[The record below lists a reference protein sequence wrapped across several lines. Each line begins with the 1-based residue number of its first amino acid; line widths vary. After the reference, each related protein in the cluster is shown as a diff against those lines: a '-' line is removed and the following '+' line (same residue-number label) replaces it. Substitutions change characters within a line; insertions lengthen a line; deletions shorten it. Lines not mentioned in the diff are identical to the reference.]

1 MSDSQKEKRI
11 GQQTPT
17 NSFIIPYE
25 KSLGNEAIDL
35 YNNTTRT
42 AMEWQEIQMMDI
54 MAVNEDGEWLHM
66 KYGYSIPRRNGKS
79 ELLVMRELWGLL
91 HGESILHTAHRTP
104 TSHASWE
111 KLKKALDENGF
122 EEVKR
127 ADKTKTYHKAYT
139 ATAQYGLETVHIL
152 DEGGGTINF
161 RTRTS
166 KGGLGEGFDLL
177 VIDEAQEYTDEQQST
192 LQYVVTSSDNPQ
204 TLMCGT
210 PPTAVSSGTVFEK
223 LREACLSGQAQ
234 NCGWAE
240 WSVDKMSDVKSK
252 DTWYMCNPSLG
263 QTLKERS
270 VAVEDSSDEVD
281 FNIQR
286 FGLWLKY
293 NQKSAILEKE
303 WDRLQIND
311 IPQLTGQL
319 YVGIKYSKDGESVSM
334 SVACLTE
341 GKRVL
346 VDVVDRKAVKEGN
359 DWIVNFIRKADVK
372 RIAIDGAN
380 GQAVLKENLKDAR
393 VKVPVTLPKVAEV
406 IEANAVFEKSIN
418 DGSLCH
424 FGQPSLKQCAT
435 NSEKR
440 AIGTNG
446 GFGYKSIMSDVD
458 ISLLDSTI
466 LALWLC
472 SKYSKKKKQQVFY

>member
-25 KSLGNEAIDL
+25 RSLGNEAIDL

-111 KLKKALDENGF
+111 KLKQALDENDY

-223 LREACLSGQAQ
+223 LRESCLSGQAQ

-240 WSVDKMSDVKSK
+240 WSVEKMSDVKSK

-311 IPQLTGQL
+311 IPQLKGQL
-319 YVGIKYSKDGESVSM
+319 YVGVKYSKDGESVSM
-334 SVACLTE
+334 SVACQTE

-346 VDVVDRKAVKEGN
+346 VDVINRKSVKEGN

-472 SKYSKKKKQQVFY
+472 KKYSKKKKQQVFY

>member
-1 MSDSQKEKRI
+1 MSEKKDKRI

-17 NSFIIPYE
+17 NSYIIPYTNT
-25 KSLGNEAIDL
+25 LGNEAIDL
-35 YNNTTRT
+35 YNNTKNT
-42 AMEWQEIQMMDI
+42 AMEWQEIQMADI

-66 KYGYSIPRRNGKS
+66 KYGYSVPRRNGKS

-91 HGESILHTAHRTP
+91 HGERILHTAHRTP

-111 KLKKALDENGF
+111 KLKKALEENGF

-127 ADKTKTYHKAYT
+127 ADKTKTYDKAYT
-139 ATAQYGLETVHIL
+139 ATAQYGLETITML
-152 DEGGGTINF
+152 DNNEGTINF

-204 TLMCGT
+204 TIMCGT

-223 LREACLSGQAQ
+223 LREACLSGQAS
-234 NCGWAE
+234 NSGWAE
-240 WSVDKMSDVKSK
+240 WSVERMSDVKDK
-252 DTWYMCNPSLG
+252 DIWYMCNPSLG

-270 VAVEDSSDEVD
+270 VASEDSSDEVD

-303 WDRLQIND
+303 WDNLKVEEV
-311 IPQLTGQL
+311 PKLTGKL
-319 YVGIKYSKDGESVSM
+319 YVGIKYAKDGNSVCM

-346 VDVVDRKAVKEGN
+346 VDVVNRKSVKDGN
-359 DWIVNFIRKADVK
+359 DWIINFLKKADVK

-380 GQAVLKENLKDAR
+380 GQSLLKENLKDANI
-393 VKVPVTLPKVAEV
+393 KVPVTLPKVAEV
-406 IEANAVFEKSIN
+406 IEANALFEKSIN

-424 FGQPSLKQCAT
+424 FGQPSLIQAAT

-446 GFGYKSIMSDVD
+446 GFGYKSIMNDVD
-458 ISLLDSTI
+458 IALLDSVI
-466 LALWLC
+466 FANWLC
-472 SKYSKKKKQQVFY
+472 RKYSKKKKQAVFY

>member
-1 MSDSQKEKRI
+1 MSEEKRI

-17 NSFIIPYE
+17 NSYIIPYE
-25 KSLGNEAIDL
+25 KSLGQEAIDL
-35 YNNTTRT
+35 YNGTKNT

-54 MAVNEDGEWLHM
+54 MAIDEEGQWLHM

-91 HGESILHTAHRTP
+91 HGERILHTAHRTP

-111 KLKKALDENGF
+111 KLKKALEENGF

-127 ADKTKTYHKAYT
+127 ADKTRKYNKAYT
-139 ATAQYGLETVHIL
+139 ATAQYGLETITIL
-152 DEGGGTINF
+152 DELEGTINF

-223 LREACLSGQAQ
+223 LRESCLSGQSE

-240 WSVDKMSDVKSK
+240 WSVDRMSDVADK
-252 DTWYMCNPSLG
+252 DIWYKCNPSLG

-270 VAVEDSSDEVD
+270 VASEDSSDEVD

-303 WDRLQIND
+303 WDNLKVED
-311 IPQLTGQL
+311 VPHLTGKL
-319 YVGIKYSKDGESVSM
+319 YVGVKYAKDGNSVCM
-334 SVACLTE
+334 SVACLTKE
-341 GKRVL
+341 KRIL
-346 VDVVDRKAVKEGN
+346 IDVVDRKSVKDGN
-359 DWIVNFIRKADVK
+359 DWIINFLRHADVK
-372 RIAIDGAN
+372 RIVIDGAN
-380 GQAVLKENLKDAR
+380 GQAVLKETLKNAR
-393 VKVPVTLPKVAEV
+393 IKTPVTLPKVKEV
-406 IEANAVFEKSIN
+406 IEANAQFEKSIN
-418 DGSLCH
+418 GGTLCH
-424 FGQPSLKQCAT
+424 FGQPSLRQVAT

-446 GFGYKSIMSDVD
+446 GFGYKSIMDDVD
-458 ISLLDSTI
+458 IALLDSTI
-466 LALWLC
+466 LALWAC
-472 SKYSKKKKQQVFY
+472 NKYSRKKKQQVFY

>member
-1 MSDSQKEKRI
+1 MSDSTKEKRI

-111 KLKKALDENGF
+111 KLKKALDENDY

-223 LREACLSGQAQ
+223 LRESCLSGQAQ

-311 IPQLTGQL
+311 IPQLTGKL
-319 YVGIKYSKDGESVSM
+319 FVGIKYAKDGESVSM

-341 GKRVL
+341 DKRVL
-346 VDVVDRKAVKEGN
+346 VDVVNRKSVKEGN
-359 DWIVNFIRKADVK
+359 DWIVNFLRHADVK

>member
-1 MSDSQKEKRI
+1 MSDSKKGKRI

-25 KSLGNEAIDL
+25 RSLGNEAIDL

-111 KLKKALDENGF
+111 KLKKALDENDY

-127 ADKTKTYHKAYT
+127 ADKTKEYHHAYT

-223 LREACLSGQAQ
+223 LRDSCLSGQAQ

-240 WSVDKMSDVKSK
+240 WSVDKMSDVKDK
-252 DTWYMCNPSLG
+252 DIWYMCNPSLG

-286 FGLWLKY
+286 YGLWLKY

-346 VDVVDRKAVKEGN
+346 IDVINRKSVKEGN

-418 DGSLCH
+418 DGSLVH

-458 ISLLDSTI
+458 ISLLDSAI

-472 SKYSKKKKQQVFY
+472 KKYSKKKKQQVFY

>member
-25 KSLGNEAIDL
+25 HSLGNEAIDL

-79 ELLVMRELWGLL
+79 ELLVMRELWGIL

-111 KLKKALDENGF
+111 KLKKALDENDY

-127 ADKTKTYHKAYT
+127 ADKTKEYHHAYT

-223 LREACLSGQAQ
+223 LRESCLSGQAQ

-311 IPQLTGQL
+311 IPQLTGKL
-319 YVGIKYSKDGESVSM
+319 YVGIKYSKDGNSVSM

>member
-111 KLKKALDENGF
+111 KLKKALDENDF

-223 LREACLSGQAQ
+223 LREACLSGTAQ

-311 IPQLTGQL
+311 IPQLTGKL
-319 YVGIKYSKDGESVSM
+319 YVGIKYSKDGNSVSM

>member
-1 MSDSQKEKRI
+1 MSEKKDKRI

-17 NSFIIPYE
+17 NSYIIPYTNT
-25 KSLGNEAIDL
+25 LGNEAIDL
-35 YNNTTRT
+35 YNNTKNT
-42 AMEWQEIQMMDI
+42 AMEWQEIQMADI

-66 KYGYSIPRRNGKS
+66 KYGYSVPRRNGKS

-91 HGESILHTAHRTP
+91 HGERILHTAHRTP

-111 KLKKALDENGF
+111 KLKKALEENGF

-127 ADKTKTYHKAYT
+127 ADKTKTYDKAYT
-139 ATAQYGLETVHIL
+139 ATAQYGLETITML
-152 DEGGGTINF
+152 DDNEGTINF

-204 TLMCGT
+204 TIMCGT

-223 LREACLSGQAQ
+223 LREACLSGQAS
-234 NCGWAE
+234 NSGWAE
-240 WSVDKMSDVKSK
+240 WSVERMSDVKDK
-252 DTWYMCNPSLG
+252 DIWYMCNPSLG

-270 VAVEDSSDEVD
+270 VASEDSSDEVD

-303 WDRLQIND
+303 WDNLKVEEV
-311 IPQLTGQL
+311 PKLTGKL
-319 YVGIKYSKDGESVSM
+319 YVGIKYAKDGNSVCM
-334 SVACLTE
+334 SVACQTE
-341 GKRVL
+341 GKRIL
-346 VDVVDRKAVKEGN
+346 VDVVNRKSVKEGN
-359 DWIVNFIRKADVK
+359 DWIINFLKKADVK

-380 GQAVLKENLKDAR
+380 GQSLLKENLKDANI
-393 VKVPVTLPKVAEV
+393 KVPVTLPKVAEV
-406 IEANAVFEKSIN
+406 IEANALFEKSIN

-424 FGQPSLKQCAT
+424 FGQPSLRQVAT

-446 GFGYKSIMSDVD
+446 GFGYKSIMNDVD
-458 ISLLDSTI
+458 IALLDSVI
-466 LALWLC
+466 FANWLC
-472 SKYSKKKKQQVFY
+472 RKYSKKKKQAVFY